1 MEFTEQQ
8 QNHIDTLIKK
18 KYNEAYTKA
27 KTEATDTIAASEL
40 KYNEEL
46 TTLKGKVETLQN
58 LSGETTKRLRGAL
71 LKAEVAQLQVVD
83 VNQVMKLLDENIITD
98 DQNNLVVVDEAG
110 NRRFTT
116 EGTPLSAKFFIEEF
130 LATNPHLKLASRST
144 GAGSFGNRSF
154 TDTGSHRT
162 MKRAEFDI
170 LPDSKKTAFI
180 HSGGR
185 LTG

>member
-27 KTEATDTIAASEL
+27 KTEANDTIAASEL
-40 KYNEEL
+40 KYIEEL
-46 TTLKGKVETLQN
+46 TTLKGKVESLQN
-58 LSGETTKRLRGAL
+58 LSGDTTKRLRGAL

-83 VNQVMKLLDENIITD
+83 VNQVVKLLNENIITD
-98 DQNNLVVVDEAG
+98 DQQNLVVVDEAG
-110 NRRFTT
+110 NRRFTN
-116 EGTPLSAKFFIEEF
+116 EGQPLSVKEFVTQFIDE
-130 LATNPHLKLASRST
+130 NPHHKTASRSV

-154 TDTGSHRT
+154 NVPEGKT
-162 MKRAEFDI
+162 MTRQQFDI
-170 LPDSKKTAFI
+170 LPNSKKTAFI